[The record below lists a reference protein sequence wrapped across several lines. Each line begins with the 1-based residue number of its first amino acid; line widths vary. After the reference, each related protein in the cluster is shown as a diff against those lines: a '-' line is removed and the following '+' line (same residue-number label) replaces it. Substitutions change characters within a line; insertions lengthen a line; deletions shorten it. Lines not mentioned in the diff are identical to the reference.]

1 MVTRQ
6 EVHEH
11 ERRQARPPAPGLK
24 LRRSRDERVIAGVC
38 GGIAE
43 FIGAKPRTVRII
55 YALTALPSLGF
66 TLVGYL
72 LLWLLIPAAPTTSR

>member
-1 MVTRQ
+1 LVTRQ
-6 EVHEH
+6 EAHEH

-24 LRRSRDERVIAGVC
+24 LRRSSDERVVGGVC

-43 FIGAKPRTVRII
+43 FIGAKPRNVRII
-55 YALTALPSLGF
+55 YALSALPSLGF

-72 LLWLLIPAAPTTSR
+72 LLWLLIPAAPTASK